1 MIAHGWTLLP
11 DQRGASIHRTGPD
24 HDGYVLCGRPLDPRA
39 SVHADNP
46 GFDACARCAV
56 LAGEPLPGE
65 GFPAGTAAAG
75 RAGRQRPTST
85 PIPAPRRP
93 PELPGKVDDDEAQ
106 VGWVRLPGRLLH
118 RADPANPDRVVCG
131 KPLPVGVKV
140 YARPPQEGGWSPCKT
155 CASTLPLRLATARKR
170 GLLNDDRAAKARK
183 KARPV
188 QQPVELSGGELLRA
202 WRRVGWV
209 VLADGRR
216 AHHPHPQRPGQV
228 LCGRVLDP
236 AISVQ
241 RQQPKVRPC
250 QRCSDVLRREQEN
263 HGIRTIVIS
272 SPEDVDRYERGRSR
286 SSSVRAVRGGLP
298 TLGRDR

>member
-1 MIAHGWTLLP
+1 
-11 DQRGASIHRTGPD
+11 
-24 HDGYVLCGRPLDPRA
+24 
-39 SVHADNP
+39 
-46 GFDACARCAV
+46 
-56 LAGEPLPGE
+56 
-65 GFPAGTAAAG
+65 
-75 RAGRQRPTST
+75 
-85 PIPAPRRP
+85 
-93 PELPGKVDDDEAQ
+93 
-106 VGWVRLPGRLLH
+106 
-118 RADPANPDRVVCG
+118 
-131 KPLPVGVKV
+131 
-140 YARPPQEGGWSPCKT
+140 
-155 CASTLPLRLATARKR
+155 
-170 GLLNDDRAAKARK
+170 LLNTGAAKARK

-188 QQPVELSGGELLRA
+188 QQPVELSGGELRRA
-202 WRRVGWV
+202 WRTVGWV

-216 AHHPHPQRPGQV
+216 AHHPHPQRPDHV

-241 RQQPKVRPC
+241 RQQPTVRPC